1 MERLSFAIS
10 LPDFLFLSLSLSLS
24 LFFSFGRFA
33 FVLFVFFAGFGP
45 AEIAGHKSD
54 DSAERSERVFTRSV
68 SGWDS
73 FFFGFV
79 FIASPRINPIKKKK
93 GKKKRNEKKNNSK
106 TRKKTA

>member
-73 FFFGFV
+73 FFFRFRFYCV
-79 FIASPRINPIKKKK
+79 ASNQPGKKKK
-93 GKKKRNEKKNNSK
+93 TKKRNEKKQQQ
-106 TRKKTA
+106 